1 MTKKITSLALFL
13 VLGLNSYGQESNVI
27 IQVNDKLIMEGLANI
42 FVKLDFEGKSRSFS
56 VDYSPGRLKMSKK
69 VWAIIMQD
77 SIGKFD
83 LHFDYYTFKNQ
94 KVKIINFRTGL
105 SKGLLKNDYLVVNI
119 YDFRNRKYRKWYGP
133 YTDEE
138 YLVELRYPNGPKH
151 IRYE

>member
-69 VWAIIMQD
+69 VWAVIMQD

-83 LHFDYYTFKNQ
+83 LHFDYYTFK
-94 KVKIINFRTGL
+94 K
-105 SKGLLKNDYLVVNI
+105 SKS
-119 YDFRNRKYRKWYGP
+119 
-133 YTDEE
+133 
-138 YLVELRYPNGPKH
+138 
-151 IRYE
+151 